1 MENQKH
7 NKWIAKEVLTLM
19 YRYIRVLDLNN
30 YQIKDEM
37 EESVRDSNLHEK
49 KAYQNKLIK
58 VEETNKQIINLM
70 PIYLG
75 QQQSW

>member
-1 MENQKH
+1 M
-7 NKWIAKEVLTLM
+7 AKVVITLM
-19 YRYIRVLDLNN
+19 YRDIRVLDLNN
-30 YQIKDEM
+30 YQIKDET